1 MYLDWYIYGLRG
13 EIMYKC
19 DECGY
24 VFDEPKTYSEDLTPG
39 LAFEGGSFIKEY
51 EGCPLC
57 EGQFHEIVEE
67 EEEC

>member
-1 MYLDWYIYGLRG
+1 
-13 EIMYKC
+13 MYKC